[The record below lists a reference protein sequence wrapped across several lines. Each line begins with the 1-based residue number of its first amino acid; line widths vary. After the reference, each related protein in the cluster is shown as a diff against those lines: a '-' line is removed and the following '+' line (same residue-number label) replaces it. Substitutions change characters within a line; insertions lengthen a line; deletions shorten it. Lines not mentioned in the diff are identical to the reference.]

1 MSLAVSTPSPARA
14 AEYLRSRRVEIVA
27 AAEADLAVRSPRYAR
42 TADALLHDR
51 FTALYDRLVESLSAG
66 SLVPLLD
73 HAHEIAQERF
83 HGGYDLSDVQR
94 AYNALEEAIWAS
106 VFAEEDGPDRY
117 RTVLP
122 WVSASIGAAKDEL
135 ARDYVRLA
143 AGDHAP
149 SVDVTAL
156 FRGGTRP

>member
-1 MSLAVSTPSPARA
+1 
-14 AEYLRSRRVEIVA
+14 
-27 AAEADLAVRSPRYAR
+27 
-42 TADALLHDR
+42 
-51 FTALYDRLVESLSAG
+51 
-66 SLVPLLD
+66 
-73 HAHEIAQERF
+73 
-83 HGGYDLSDVQR
+83 
-94 AYNALEEAIWAS
+94 YNALEEAIWAS

-156 FRGGTRP
+156 FRGGTRPRRTTEPTCVGSLQPMKSACDARCLGRGAARTVCGRPSTRIVAAPAPISRSQSWTSCSTEAT